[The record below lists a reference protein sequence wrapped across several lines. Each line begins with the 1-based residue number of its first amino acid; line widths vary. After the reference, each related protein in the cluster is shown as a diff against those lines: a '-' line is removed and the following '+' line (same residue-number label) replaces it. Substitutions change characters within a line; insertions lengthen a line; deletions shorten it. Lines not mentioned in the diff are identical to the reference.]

1 MRIGILGGTF
11 DPIHLGHLM
20 LAEQARESLSLD
32 RVLVMPAA
40 RPPHKPDAPI
50 SPYHHRL
57 AMVEL
62 ALAGAEPLLASDF
75 EKGDDRPSFTV
86 ETLRRLTSGAPQ
98 DRFVLL
104 LGSDS
109 LRDLPGWREP
119 QEIVRL
125 AELAVYPRPGEEA
138 SLISAGE
145 RITTTGADPIA
156 ALRLDGPRLRLS
168 STEVR
173 ERVRAGRSIRFLVPT
188 PVERYIQAHGLY
200 RSDPNQQ

>member
-20 LAEQARESLSLD
+20 LAEQARETLSLD

-40 RPPHKPDAPI
+40 RPPHKPEVPI
-50 SPYHHRL
+50 SAYEHRL

-62 ALAGAEPLLASDF
+62 ALAGAEPLRASDF
-75 EKGDDRPSFTV
+75 EREDDRPSFTV
-86 ETLRRLTSGAPQ
+86 ETLRRLTASAPE

-119 QEIVRL
+119 REISRL
-125 AELAVYPRPGEEA
+125 AELAVYPRPGEEE
-138 SLISAGE
+138 SLISEGE
-145 RITTTGADPIA
+145 RVTTGGDDPITA
-156 ALRLDGPRLRLS
+156 RLLEGPRLRLS

-173 ERVRAGRSIRFLVPT
+173 ARVRAGRSIRFLVP
-188 PVERYIQAHGLY
+188 PAVARYIQAHGLY
-200 RSDPNQQ
+200 RSDPDQQ